1 MNLTQVISFCKERQS
16 LQSCLDATTDIW
28 YFRMDLP
35 LWRHPI
41 KQGAQN
47 ICDTESCGGSSADD
61 RTMKCPKFVVS
72 RKETS
77 RVQAQVMKK
86 WMVRLK
92 MAKRAMLTCWDC
104 WSLTSKPF
112 SFWLFL
118 TSMFKVLLQPPATA
132 QLPSTVTW
140 VAHHFQTKAFLA
152 MPRRMWR
159 QPHAEIESIPRAES
173 LLDSA
178 PLAAHNR
185 KLGYLLQML
194 RDEKIGRSHLS
205 PYIAFIDTPI
215 QHQSYAWGVI
225 MYNPP
230 MDTSNTSNTTT

>member
-1 MNLTQVISFCKERQS
+1 MNLTQVISFCKERSQS
-16 LQSCLDATTDIW
+16 LQSCLDATTDIHSI
-28 YFRMDLP
+28 LQNGSSP
-35 LWRHPI
+35 WRHPI

-92 MAKRAMLTCWDC
+92 MAKRAVLACWDC
-104 WSLTSKPF
+104 GILTSKPF

-118 TSMFKVLLQPPATA
+118 TSTFKLLLQPSGTA
-132 QLPSTVTW
+132 ELPSAVTW

-185 KLGYLLQML
+185 KLGYLLRML
-194 RDEKIGRSHLS
+194 RDEKFGRSHLS
-205 PYIAFIDTPI
+205 SLHCIYWHANPA
-215 QHQSYAWGVI
+215 SVI
-225 MYNPP
+225 CMGSDNV
-230 MDTSNTSNTTT
+230 